1 MEVGGV
7 RVVATNCRPPATP
20 CQPVLKLMASPAV
33 GGPVGTVVV
42 RRPPRRSSPDLPSG
56 EVILEAPPEI
66 PKATGRQ
73 LMQSLMMVP
82 MMAGSGAM
90 ALMFTGNASG
100 PLRYVVGGLFG
111 MSALGMVGM
120 GMMSGGGAG
129 KREMGYARREYMRQ
143 LSQHRVRV
151 TRAALQQRKALAY
164 LHPDP
169 DELWSVAASYRLWE
183 RRRDDADFGV
193 ARIGVGPQA
202 LATTLIP
209 PATRPLEALEPLSA
223 LALRRFITTYTSVP
237 DLPAAMAVNG
247 FARVHLRGDPDGA
260 RGLARAVLGQ
270 LATFHAPDDLLIA
283 VCAAPELQEEW
294 EWVKWLPHALHPEKS
309 DALGPVRLFAPVA
322 TTLEA
327 ILDDILA
334 DRPRF
339 DPSAPNSSGGPYV
352 VVILDGGNVAG
363 SDDLMTE
370 GGVEGVT
377 VLDLSS
383 TPPRTLDRGTVVFDI
398 DDDGVLTC
406 ETVDGEIEVDHPD
419 VLSVAV
425 AEGLA
430 RQLAPLR
437 LSAAGPG
444 EQPMNAELGLA
455 DLLDL
460 GDPYEF
466 DPADTWVPRPNRDRL
481 RARFGIRPDGTPV
494 ELDLKESAQDG
505 MGPHGLLIG
514 ATGSGKSELL
524 RTLVLALAVTH
535 PSNTLNFVLIDFKG
549 GATFTRLDRLPHTS
563 AVITNLADELPL
575 VDRMTDALNGELLRR
590 QELLRQAGNYASL
603 RDYERARAAGAPL
616 EEVPTLLVI
625 CDEFSELLSAK
636 PDFIDMFVQIGRLGR
651 SLGVHLLLASQ
662 RLEEGR
668 LRGLDTH
675 LSYRIG
681 LRTFSATESRVVLGG
696 SDAFE
701 LPKAPGHGYL
711 KYGTDPM
718 SRFRSAYV
726 SGAYRRASVR
736 AQAPGRSG
744 AVSLLEYGT
753 GYVGQI
759 ESDDMAESVG
769 VEDDEMGDSLLDL
782 LVERLEG
789 RGKPAHQVWL
799 PPLKEP
805 VTLDQLLPA
814 LAPTPERGLAAGHPE
829 LAGTLRAVIG
839 VVDRPLEQR
848 RDPLTLDL
856 SGGAGH
862 LVVVGGPQ
870 SGKST
875 TLRSI
880 VAALALT
887 HTPRE
892 VQFYC
897 LDFGGGTFA
906 GLRGLP
912 HVGGVATR
920 QDTGAVRR
928 TAAEIRQLLSLRE
941 RRFEANGVDG
951 MATYRRL
958 RREGKFGE
966 DPYGDVFLVIDGWL
980 TLRNDFEDL
989 EDSITDLAARG
1000 LSYGIHVLGSCAR
1013 WFDLRS
1019 GIRDLFGTRLEL
1031 RLGDP
1036 SDSFIDRKAAL
1047 NVPATEPG
1055 RGITQTKH
1063 QMLVALPRIDG
1074 MAVSE
1079 DLGEGVGRMV
1089 EAIRQA
1095 WLGSGAPPVRMLPA
1109 TAGYESL
1116 PAGRTEQGIAI
1127 GIAEQDLGPVYV
1139 DFAADPHFLLF
1150 GESESGKTAFLRMVA
1165 RRIVESYSPSEARIV
1180 LVDHR
1185 RSLLEVVEQEYLVG
1199 YGTSGPVTQGLMQ
1212 QVAEAM
1218 EARLPGPDVTAEQL
1232 RNRTWWRG
1240 MELFVLVDDYDLVN
1254 SPSGD
1259 PLTPLLPYLPQA
1271 RDLGLHVIVARRSG
1285 GAARALY
1292 QPLLMGM
1299 REAGTPGL
1307 LMSGDREEGPLLGN
1321 VRPQQL
1327 PPGRGWLVNRRGQ
1340 AALIQLGWLPPPH

>member
-1 MEVGGV
+1 
-7 RVVATNCRPPATP
+7 
-20 CQPVLKLMASPAV
+20 
-33 GGPVGTVVV
+33 VGTIVV
-42 RRPPRRSSPDLPSG
+42 RRPPRRPSPDLPSG

-66 PKATGRQ
+66 PKAASRQ
-73 LMQSLMMVP
+73 MQQALMAVP

-90 ALMFTGNASG
+90 ALMFTGSASG
-100 PLRYVVGGLFG
+100 PLRFVVGGLFG

-120 GMMSGGGAG
+120 GMMSGGGAS
-129 KREMGYARREYMRQ
+129 KKEMGLARREYMRG

-151 TRAALQQRKALAY
+151 TRAAQQQREALAY

-169 DELWSVAASYRLWE
+169 EELWSVAASYRLWE

-193 ARIGVGPQA
+193 ARIGVGSQA

-223 LALRRFITTYTSVP
+223 LALRRFITSYTSVP

-247 FARVHLRGDPDGA
+247 FARVYLRGDPDGA

-294 EWVKWLPHALHPEKS
+294 DWVKWLPHALHPEKT

-327 ILDDILA
+327 ILDDILV

-339 DPSAPNSSGGPYV
+339 DPSATSAGGGPYLV
-352 VVILDGGNVAG
+352 VVLDGGDVAG

-370 GGVEGVT
+370 GGVEGMT

-398 DDDGVLTC
+398 DDDGTLTC
-406 ETVDGEIEVDHPD
+406 ETVEGEIGVDHPD
-419 VLSVAV
+419 VLPVV
-425 AEGLA
+425 LAESLG

-437 LSAAGPG
+437 LSATGPG
-444 EQPMNAELGLA
+444 EQPMSAELGLH

-460 GDPYEF
+460 PDPYEF

-481 RARFGIRPDGTPV
+481 RVRFGIRPDGTPV

-524 RTLVLALAVTH
+524 RTLVLALGVTH
-535 PSNTLNFVLIDFKG
+535 PSNSLNFVLIDFKG
-549 GATFTRLDRLPHTS
+549 GATFTKLDRLPHTS

-575 VDRMTDALNGELLRR
+575 VDRMTEALNGEMLRR
-590 QELLRQAGNYASL
+590 QELLRAAGNFASL

-616 EEVPTLLVI
+616 EEVPSLLVV

-636 PDFIDMFVQIGRLGR
+636 PDFIDMFVQIGRVGR

-681 LRTFSATESRVVLGG
+681 LRTFSATESRVVLG
-696 SDAFE
+696 SADAFE
-701 LPKAPGHGYL
+701 LPKAPGHGFL
-711 KYGTDPM
+711 KFSTDPM
-718 SRFRSAYV
+718 SRFRAAYV
-726 SGAYRRASVR
+726 SGAYRRPAVR
-736 AQAPGRSG
+736 AQSASRSG

-753 GYVGQI
+753 GYVAPV
-759 ESDDMAESVG
+759 ESDAPDQVVE
-769 VEDDEMGDSLLDL
+769 EDDELGESLLDIM
-782 LVERLEG
+782 VERLEG

-814 LAPTPERGLAAGHPE
+814 LAPGPERGLAAQHPE
-829 LAGTLRAVIG
+829 LSGTLRAIVG

-848 RDPLTLDL
+848 REPLTLDL

-862 LVVVGGPQ
+862 VVVVGGPQ

-875 TLRSI
+875 TMRSL
-880 VAALALT
+880 VASLALT

-906 GLRGLP
+906 GMRGLP
-912 HVGGVATR
+912 HIGGVATR
-920 QDTGAVRR
+920 QDAGAVRR
-928 TAAEIRQLLSLRE
+928 TVAELRQLLAGRE
-941 RRFEANGVDG
+941 RRFEVNGIDS
-951 MATYRRL
+951 MTTYRRL
-958 RREGKFGE
+958 RREGQFGD
-966 DPYGDVFLVIDGWL
+966 DPYGDVFLVVDGWL

-989 EDSITDLAARG
+989 EDGVTDLAARG

-1013 WFDLRS
+1013 WFDLRPS
-1019 GIRDLFGTRLEL
+1019 IRDLFGSRLEL

-1036 SDSFIDRKAAL
+1036 TDSFVDRKAAL

-1055 RGITQTKH
+1055 RGITQSKH

-1074 MAVSE
+1074 LPVTE

-1089 EAIRQA
+1089 AAVRDA

-1109 TAGYESL
+1109 TVPYEDL
-1116 PAGRTEQGIAI
+1116 PAGRNDRGFAV

-1139 DFAADPHFLLF
+1139 DFSADPHFLLF
-1150 GESESGKTAFLRMVA
+1150 GESESGKTNFLRSMA
-1165 RRIVESYSPSEARIV
+1165 RRIVEAYSPSEARIV

-1185 RSLLEVVEQEYLVG
+1185 RSLLEVVGQEYLVG
-1199 YGTSGPVTQGLMQ
+1199 YGTSGTVTQGLMEE
-1212 QVAEAM
+1212 VAAAM

-1232 RNRTWWRG
+1232 RNRSWWQG
-1240 MELFVLVDDYDLVN
+1240 MELFVLVDDYDLV
-1254 SPSGD
+1254 STSSGD
-1259 PLTPLLPYLPQA
+1259 PLSPLLPYLPQA
-1271 RDLGLHVIVARRSG
+1271 RDIGLHLLLARRSG
-1285 GAARALY
+1285 GASRAMYL
-1292 QPLLMGM
+1292 PLLMGL
-1299 REAGTPGL
+1299 REVGSPGL
-1307 LMSGDREEGPLLGN
+1307 MLSGDREEGPLLGN
-1321 VRPQQL
+1321 VRPQSL
-1327 PPGRGWLVNRRGQ
+1327 PPGRGWLVNRRGDAQLIQ
-1340 AALIQLGWLPPPH
+1340 AAWLPPEA